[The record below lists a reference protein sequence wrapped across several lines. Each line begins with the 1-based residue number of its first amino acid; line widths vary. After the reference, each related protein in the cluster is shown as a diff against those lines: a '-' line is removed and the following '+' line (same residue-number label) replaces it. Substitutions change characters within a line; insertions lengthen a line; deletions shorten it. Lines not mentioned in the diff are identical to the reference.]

1 MFKAR
6 NNIQK
11 QVLWQ
16 GKEGKQQQR
25 VRPAKNSVCISVYG
39 GIKIKSS
46 LFMNPQNH
54 NHIVKRRKVGNW

>member
-1 MFKAR
+1 M
-6 NNIQK
+6 
-11 QVLWQ
+11 WQ